1 MKLPSFFIAHGSPLL
16 ALEDNEYTR
25 FLEQLGQELDT
36 PRGIV
41 VFSAHWDS
49 PEQLLTVDA
58 QHETQHDFYGFP
70 EEMYTLTYPAP
81 GDPALANRIS
91 ELFKEHN
98 LSHQPVLGRG
108 LDHGVWVILKK
119 MFPQANIPVVALS
132 VDSLRSPKEQY
143 EIGRMLA
150 PLRDE
155 GILLIGSGGLVHNLR
170 QLSEKDQPEEWAL
183 EFDAWIAKGL
193 EAWDLPT
200 LFVYDKIAPH
210 VRDAVPSY
218 AREHFV
224 PLFYAMGT
232 ADDSKKAERLFQT
245 YQYGTLSLNCWRLD

>member
-25 FLEQLGQELDT
+25 FLERLGQDLGS

-49 PEQLLTVDA
+49 PVQLLTVDE

-70 EEMYTLTYPAP
+70 EEMYTLTYPAL
-81 GDPALANRIS
+81 GDPALSRRIS
-91 ELFKEHN
+91 ELFKDNN
-98 LSHQPVLGRG
+98 LSHQPILGRG

-132 VDSLRSPKEQY
+132 VDSLRSPAEQY
-143 EIGRMLA
+143 NIGRMLA
-150 PLRDE
+150 SLREE

-170 QLSEKDQPEEWAL
+170 LLSEKDQPEPWAAT
-183 EFDAWIAKGL
+183 FDAWLAKGL
-193 EAWDLPT
+193 ESWDLPS
-200 LFVYDKIAPH
+200 LFAYEKKAPH
-210 VRDAVPSY
+210 VREAVPSY
-218 AREHFV
+218 GREHFV

-232 ADDSKKAERLFQT
+232 ADADRRAKLMIQE
-245 YQYGTLSLNCWRLD
+245 YQYGTLSLNCWKFD